1 MTLRSKRK
9 PSVSEKR
16 ERQCGRAPDAAK
28 AGTKLPLDLPELV
41 GAEVGEL
48 APLDVAPHELGR
60 VEVRRVA
67 GQALDREPGALSAQ
81 VRLHGATL
89 MRRQA
94 IPDQRAAAT
103 AKLPLQVVQEFDEGH
118 VVVTARSRLEE
129 ETTAPEVPPERHGH
143 GDGELLP
150 IEGVDQNWG
159 FAPWRPRAADRGPL
173 RDAALVLED
182 DPGAAA
188 PSVFFTAGQ
197 RVVIQC
203 WIAAS
208 FRSLARLAGRCNV
221 QSSAPKR
228 RQTCPG

>member
-1 MTLRSKRK
+1 MTHRSKRK
-9 PSVSEKR
+9 PRVCEKR
-16 ERQCGRAPDAAK
+16 EGQCGRAADATE
-28 AGTKLPLDLPELV
+28 AGTKFVLDLGEIV
-41 GAEVGEL
+41 RAEVREF
-48 APLDVAPHELGR
+48 AALDVAPHELGR
-60 VEVRRVA
+60 IEIRRVA
-67 GQALDREPGALSAQ
+67 GQALDREPGALRAQ
-81 VRLHGATL
+81 VRLHGGTP

-94 IPDQRAAAT
+94 IPDQDDSPP
-103 AKLPLQVVQEFDEGH
+103 AKFPRQVVEELDEGH
-118 VVVTARSRLEE
+118 VVVTARSRLDAQAA
-129 ETTAPEVPPERHGH
+129 APEIPPKRHGD

-150 IEGVDQNWG
+150 IEGVDQDGG
-159 FAPWRPRAADRGPL
+159 FAAGRPRAADRGPL

-197 RVVIQC
+197 RVVIQ
-203 WIAAS
+203 WRIAAS